1 MANRVLVINRALF
14 SLIFVGCLLSS
25 VTVTAEQARRSL
37 LPAAEALSAQAAAP
51 ATGAASHQAV
61 VNRYCV
67 TCHNERLKTAG
78 LLLDEVEVGQVNQ
91 DPAVWE
97 KVVRKLR
104 TGLMPPDGRPRPDA
118 ETYTSMVS
126 YLETALDQAS
136 VANPNPG
143 WPAEVHRL
151 NRAEYTNAI
160 RDLLGLEVNGRD
172 LLPADDSGYGFD
184 NIGDVLSLSPVLFDK
199 YLAAAEGIADEVI
212 DGTPAKG
219 PSDLLTCLPKSDADW
234 LPCARQIL
242 VPVARR
248 AFRRPLRDGE
258 MDELLRLV
266 ESVHAD
272 GATFERGIRLALQAI
287 LVSPNFLFH
296 IVEVPVLGQA
306 DAIQPLSG
314 FELAERISFFLWSR
328 LPDDELAALAKA
340 GKLTNPAVVE
350 QQVRRMLKDRR
361 ASALAE
367 NFAAQWLQ
375 LRRLETITPD
385 PGYYPAFD
393 EDLRR
398 NSRRETELFFSAV
411 ASNDLSV
418 LTLLDADFS
427 FINER
432 LARHYGIPGI
442 EGAHFRRVSFEDG
455 RRGGIL
461 GHASILTLTS
471 NPTRTS
477 PVKRGKWILG
487 QVLGMPPKPP
497 PPNAGDLSEETEEVQ
512 AASLRER
519 LEKHRADPV
528 CASCHRIMDPIGFAL
543 ENYDGVGAWRT
554 RDGKFPINAAGTLP
568 DGTFFDG
575 PVDLKK
581 VLLERKRDFV
591 WCLSEKLLTYA
602 LGRGI
607 EYFDDCALEDIVK
620 AVEADDYRFSR
631 LVIEVVRS
639 VPFRMKRSQESSP

>member
-1 MANRVLVINRALF
+1 MKVTPSRIRFLLCLSFFFHGALGLALWADDLWANPILPFLQEHCTECHGLEKPKAGLNLAAYGPESPIRRERKQWKKVLRMLRRGKMPPKKAPQPPEVDRQKVERA
-14 SLIFVGCLLSS
+14 ID
-25 VTVTAEQARRSL
+25 
-37 LPAAEALSAQAAAP
+37 EALAALNCDGVRDP
-51 ATGAASHQAV
+51 GH
-61 VNRYCV
+61 V
-67 TCHNERLKTAG
+67 T
-78 LLLDEVEVGQVNQ
+78 
-91 DPAVWE
+91 
-97 KVVRKLR
+97 LR
-104 TGLMPPDGRPRPDA
+104 
-118 ETYTSMVS
+118 
-126 YLETALDQAS
+126 
-136 VANPNPG
+136 
-143 WPAEVHRL
+143 RL
-151 NRAEYTNAI
+151 NRTEYNNVVADLFGI
-160 RDLLGLEVNGRD
+160 DFKPARDF
-172 LLPADDSGYGFD
+172 PSDDTGYGFD

-212 DGTPAKG
+212 GGTPAKG
-219 PSDLLTCLPKSDADW
+219 PSDLLTCLPKSEADW

-242 VPVARR
+242 EPVARR
-248 AFRRPLRDGE
+248 AFRRPLRDGD

-272 GATFERGIRLALQAI
+272 GASFEQGIRLALQAI

-296 IVEVPVLGQA
+296 VVEIPVLGQA

-340 GKLTNPAVVE
+340 GRLADNEILE
-350 QQVRRMLKDRR
+350 QQVRRMLKDDR
-361 ASALAE
+361 ASALAD

-398 NSRRETELFFSAV
+398 DSRRETELFFSAV
-411 ASNDLSV
+411 ASDDLSV

-461 GHASILTLTS
+461 GHASVLTLTS

-591 WCLSEKLLTYA
+591 WCLSEKFLTYA